1 MTPQSLLA
9 LYLAAERLMLLA
21 EVVDERIADNL
32 RDVMDPI
39 WDALS
44 GDERRVLEERE
55 VHFPRSL
62 EGLQVPVSDDLYCPV
77 PAKPERRPIPNGPI
91 GDWRRAA

>member
-1 MTPQSLLA
+1 MTESRLA

-21 EVVDERIADNL
+21 EVVDEQLADNI

-44 GDERRVLEERE
+44 DDERRGLRERE

-62 EGLQVPVSDDLYCPV
+62 QGLQIPVSDDLYCPPPPV
-77 PAKPERRPIPNGPI
+77 PGTRPIPAGPI
-91 GDWRRAA
+91 EDWRNAA